1 MEGMYTHLHSI
12 PACDRQTY
20 RRTSY
25 DGIVSAMD
33 THRAVKTDKTFLGQ
47 KVKVKV
53 SGAEMLIIFSA
64 YFREKCIDSRKT
76 KTMVTLVLRCTF
88 CPV

>member
-1 MEGMYTHLHSI
+1 MEGMYTRLHSI

-64 YFREKCIDSRKT
+64 YFRENVSIHVKR
-76 KTMVTLVLRCTF
+76 R
-88 CPV
+88 PW